1 VPGQGRPLPRI
12 PFVLATAAS
21 VLLILSAPF
30 MGEARHWLRQTFPTH
45 FVAIVGAAVGAAVL
59 IAAGLAVAR
68 IRDHRVVRYG
78 LIAAALALAVTYS
91 IRSSSG
97 NPESD
102 VVEHVH
108 FVEYGLVTWLFYR
121 AWLGLGDAG
130 VLILPVLA
138 GLAVGTGEEWFQ
150 WFLPARVGELRDI
163 FLNGAAIVTGLL
175 FSVALRPP
183 GRLASGAGPRALA
196 HVFGVS
202 ALGAALMAGFL
213 ACVHVGYEIHD
224 PETGTFRSIYRA
236 PDLDR
241 LAQDRTVE
249 WAAHPPLERP
259 PRLSREDQYM
269 SEGLLHVQERN
280 RQWDAGH
287 PAAAW
292 FENRILERYFVPV
305 LDSPSYVSR
314 TGHRWPAAQQADARQ
329 RLAGD
334 AAASPQT
341 FVSHAQG
348 EFPIFTWPKPA
359 FAAIATAVVAVLA
372 VLSALFARRQH
383 A

>member
-1 VPGQGRPLPRI
+1 M
-12 PFVLATAAS
+12 
-21 VLLILSAPF
+21 SAPF
-30 MGEARHWLRQTFPTH
+30 MGEARRWLRLTFPTH
-45 FVAIVGAAVGAAVL
+45 FVAIVGVAV
-59 IAAGLAVAR
+59 GLAVLAAAMIAIAR
-68 IRDHRVVRYG
+68 IRDHRSSRYG
-78 LIAAALALAVTYS
+78 LIAAAFVLAVTYS
-91 IRSSSG
+91 LRSSIG

-130 VLILPVLA
+130 VLVLPILA
-138 GLAVGTGEEWFQ
+138 GLAVGTMEEWFQ

-175 FSVALRPP
+175 FAIAIRPP
-183 GRLASGAGPRALA
+183 GRLTSGVRAGSLA

-202 ALGAALMAGFL
+202 ALLAALIAGFL
-213 ACVHVGYEIHD
+213 ASVHVGYEIVD
-224 PETGTFRSIYRA
+224 AEAGRFRSIYQA
-236 PDLDR
+236 SDLDR
-241 LAQDRTVE
+241 HSRDRAAT
-249 WAAHPPLERP
+249 WATQPPLVRP

-287 PAAAW
+287 AGAAW

-305 LDSPSYVSR
+305 LDTPSYVSR
-314 TGHRWPAAQQADARQ
+314 TGHRWPAGQHDDARR
-329 RLAGD
+329 RLAAD
-334 AAASPQT
+334 TEVTAAT

-348 EFPIFTWPKPA
+348 EFPIFTWPRPI
-359 FAAIATAVVAVLA
+359 FAAVSAAIVAGLA
-372 VLSALFARRQH
+372 ALSVAAARRPRV
-383 A
+383 